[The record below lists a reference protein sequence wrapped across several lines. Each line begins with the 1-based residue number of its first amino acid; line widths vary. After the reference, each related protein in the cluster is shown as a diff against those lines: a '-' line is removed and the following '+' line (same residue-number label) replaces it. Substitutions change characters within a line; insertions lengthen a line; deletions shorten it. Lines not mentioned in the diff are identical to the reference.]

1 MRISLLGRECVT
13 GALVFGNQV
22 LLGAILDGGHG
33 LGRASSATDGD
44 GQSAQSE
51 YSAAA
56 GEAGGLKIQRFARG
70 EYGENRWWEPLS
82 GRFTP
87 ASVSLIREPIEFDR
101 FKASVT
107 GRCAYF

>member
-1 MRISLLGRECVT
+1 MTLDWNTIKTRAAQFSATYAQVRNER
-13 GALVFGNQV
+13 AEAQSFWNDFFSVFGIERRRV
-22 LLGAILDGGHG
+22 
-33 LGRASSATDGD
+33 
-44 GQSAQSE
+44 
-51 YSAAA
+51 A

-70 EYGENRWWEPLS
+70 ESGENRWWEPLS

-107 GRCAYF
+107 GRCTYF